1 MAIQH
6 SQTRA
11 IIFCPVP
18 HRIGL
23 THIGSHVCSFNAIR
37 RLDPLKPQVS
47 YSLVEQLEFFD
58 VAVAVVGGGE
68 GVGAVAFEGEEVGG
82 EGAEGARAVLVFAE
96 GASAIVLVP
105 YLRGVPPR
113 ETA

>member
-1 MAIQH
+1 MLGKNESA
-6 SQTRA
+6 
-11 IIFCPVP
+11 VP
-18 HRIGL
+18 HVDLHAR
-23 THIGSHVCSFNAIR
+23 
-37 RLDPLKPQVS
+37 KPKIPDAF
-47 YSLVEQLEFFD
+47 VEQLKLLD

-68 GVGAVAFEGEEVGG
+68 GVGAVAFEGEEIGG